1 MQTANPVLSKPLMD
15 DSSQTKVSAR
25 HLINLLVMILLAAA
39 VGLGVALVF
48 IAQPQDLNDIGGYGL
63 TAKADTNWN
72 MKTVLQSALDRNQ
85 PLTLTERHINQW
97 LNRTL
102 VTKQA
107 GLLAGI
113 VSLERLWVRLEN
125 GHAEVIMERRIMGHP
140 FTVSMFLK
148 VEQTQGPKGV
158 LTQVQLHGGPY
169 LAGLP
174 QPPRGGRFGTL
185 VVPQGFLLLVLP
197 AYQKLVPL
205 FHDEIR
211 LGFEEM
217 ARIQITKGRL
227 ILDPREPSSEPAGAP
242 RTF

>member
-1 MQTANPVLSKPLMD
+1 MQTTNPVLSRPFMD
-15 DSSQTKVSAR
+15 DSSQTKATTS
-25 HLINLLVMILLAAA
+25 HLINLLVMILLSAA

-48 IAQPQDLNDIGGYGL
+48 IAQPQDLKDIGGYGL
-63 TAKADTNWN
+63 ATKADTNWN

-97 LNRTL
+97 LSRTL

-113 VSLERLWVRLEN
+113 VSLERLWVRLED
-125 GHAEVIMERRIMGHP
+125 GHAEVIMERRILGQP

-148 VEQTQGPKGV
+148 VVQTQGPKGV
-158 LTQVQLHGGPY
+158 LTQVQLQGGRY
-169 LAGLP
+169 LASLP

-185 VVPQGFLLLVLP
+185 VVPQGFMLLVLP
-197 AYQKLVPL
+197 AYQKLIPL
-205 FHDEIR
+205 FHDEIH

-227 ILDPREPSSEPAGAP
+227 ILDPREPSRQPARAP
-242 RTF
+242 GTF